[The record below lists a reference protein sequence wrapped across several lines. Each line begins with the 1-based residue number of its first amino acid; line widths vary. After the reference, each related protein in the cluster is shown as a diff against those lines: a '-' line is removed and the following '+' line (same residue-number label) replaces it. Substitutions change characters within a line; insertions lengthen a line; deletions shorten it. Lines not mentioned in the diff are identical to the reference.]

1 MVTRSDTLCRSAGES
16 QLFLTWHRRSYR
28 ARATAEARP
37 LRARDPEA
45 QSAFHWIDLTL
56 RRGRSHARTKRC
68 DNACVPST
76 LFAVPS
82 GSPCQG
88 PEQPGYAILSTHDRA
103 VARPG
108 DQDRCLSPVSA
119 ANRLS

>member
-28 ARATAEARP
+28 ARATGGTHP
-37 LRARDPEA
+37 LGIRGPEA

-56 RRGRSHARTKRC
+56 RRGRAHARTNLVTTHAIRAPFSRFPVARLVKALS
-68 DNACVPST
+68 NQV
-76 LFAVPS
+76 
-82 GSPCQG
+82 
-88 PEQPGYAILSTHDRA
+88 YAILSTLNRA
-103 VARPG
+103 VARRG